1 MFSKKYNKSN
11 FRCWISQNVYNCH
24 YTNKCLLDII
34 NDDFMNLNEF
44 IKTLNL
50 SIVYNNDEG
59 LIYFSQ
65 FLFHQS
71 LLTKNS
77 SSVTHKKSHHINKN
91 EEQIRDVFNVYY
103 VKPFINFFDNMKKKH
118 MQCGSPLIN
127 IFLNNNCLSDFL
139 EFILVILDKNTMIYN

>member
-11 FRCWISQNVYNCH
+11 FRRWISQNVYNSH
-24 YTNKCLLDII
+24 HTNKCLLDII
-34 NDDFMNLNEF
+34 NDDFVILKEF

-77 SSVTHKKSHHINKN
+77 SSITHKKSHSINKN
-91 EEQIRDVFNVYY
+91 EEQIRDIFNVYY
-103 VKPFINFFDNMKKKH
+103 AEPFIDFFNTMKNKH
-118 MQCGSPLIN
+118 IQCGSPLIN
-127 IFLNNNCLSDFL
+127 IFLNTNCLCDFL